1 MELDAAD
8 LVRHSAN
15 RTVRTKGEKWDALCA
30 SMREHGQLQPLL
42 VRELGECTDGTFSY
56 EIIAGERRWRAAR
69 AVGQDR
75 VKCLVRELTDR
86 EALEIILIE
95 NLEREDLDAV
105 EEARGVKALI
115 EQAGMAPG
123 EVAARLSRS
132 LEWVTTRQGLLGLP
146 EEVLTAVRR
155 PVQDERHLG
164 LGTVQLILGLPE
176 EDRPRAVQLVLH
188 PEFQVQPL
196 TRAQAADVIKRTI
209 VMPRA
214 EKVAW
219 EGGREK
225 FAKAWK
231 TRLAK
236 LLPKAMR
243 EDLVVRAP
251 GWEECQ
257 GLSAGREAEE
267 VLPLAEVLPEA
278 PVPLTWLALAVRHG
292 LTVFVVPAENEMSSK
307 AVVDAR
313 VLRSAE
319 AALGERPAAES
330 WKPWLST
337 GRTSNIERPTSNIEG
352 KNEEQIRRAK
362 AAVEGE
368 PEHLEMT
375 EAGDQPMEVESL
387 GTLVQPWT
395 IDGGPVTGL
404 RMWAEGEM
412 KNQAA
417 QQGEIRRPDWP
428 LPEWAS
434 WLPLP
439 QVVEVCQWVE
449 GLKR

>member
-1 MELDAAD
+1 
-8 LVRHSAN
+8 
-15 RTVRTKGEKWDALCA
+15 
-30 SMREHGQLQPLL
+30 
-42 VRELGECTDGTFSY
+42 
-56 EIIAGERRWRAAR
+56 
-69 AVGQDR
+69 
-75 VKCLVRELTDR
+75 
-86 EALEIILIE
+86 
-95 NLEREDLDAV
+95 
-105 EEARGVKALI
+105 
-115 EQAGMAPG
+115 
-123 EVAARLSRS
+123 
-132 LEWVTTRQGLLGLP
+132 
-146 EEVLTAVRR
+146 
-155 PVQDERHLG
+155 
-164 LGTVQLILGLPE
+164 VQLILGLPE

-209 VMPRA
+209 VQPRA
-214 EKVAW
+214 EKAAW
-219 EGGREK
+219 EASREK
-225 FAKAWK
+225 FSKAWR
-231 TRLAK
+231 TQLAK

-267 VLPLAEVLPEA
+267 VLPLSDVLPEA

-319 AALGERPAAES
+319 AALSERPAAES
-330 WKPWLST
+330 WKPWLS
-337 GRTSNIERPTSNIEG
+337 SG
-352 KNEEQIRRAK
+352 KSVIGDRSSVIGGKSEEHLRKAK

-375 EAGDQPMEVESL
+375 EAGDQPKEVESL

-404 RMWAEGEM
+404 RMWAEGEI
-412 KNQAA
+412 KNKALHG
-417 QQGEIRRPDWP
+417 GEIQRPDWP

-434 WLPLP
+434 GIYLEE
-439 QVVEVCQWVE
+439 VVKICQWVE

>member
-1 MELDAAD
+1 MELAVGD
-8 LVRHSAN
+8 LVRHLAN
-15 RTVRTKGEKWDALCA
+15 RTVRTKGEKWEALCA

-42 VRELGECTDGTFSY
+42 VRELGECTDGSFTY
-56 EIIAGERRWRAAR
+56 EIIAGERRWRAAQ
-69 AVGQDR
+69 AVGLER

-132 LEWVTTRQGLLGLP
+132 LEWVTTRQGLLELP

-209 VMPRA
+209 VQPRA
-214 EKVAW
+214 EKAAW
-219 EGGREK
+219 ESSREK
-225 FAKAWK
+225 FSKAWR
-231 TRLAK
+231 TQLAK

-243 EDLVVRAP
+243 EELVVRAP
-251 GWEECQ
+251 KWDECQ

-278 PVPLTWLALAVRHG
+278 PVPLMWLHLAVRHG
-292 LTVFVVPAENEMSSK
+292 LTVFVVPAENDMGSK
-307 AVVDAR
+307 ALVDAR

-319 AALGERPAAES
+319 AALSERPAAES
-330 WKPWLST
+330 WKPWLAS
-337 GRTSNIERPTSNIEG
+337 GKTSNIERPTLNIEG
-352 KNEEQIRRAK
+352 KNEEQLRRAK
-362 AAVEGE
+362 AALEGE

-375 EAGDQPMEVESL
+375 EAGDEPKEVESL

-404 RMWAEGEM
+404 RMWAEGEI
-412 KNQAA
+412 KNKALHA
-417 QQGEIRRPDWP
+417 GEIQRPDWP

-434 WLPLP
+434 GIWLDE
-439 QVVEVCQWVE
+439 VVKICQWVE

>member
-42 VRELGECTDGTFSY
+42 VRELGECTDGSFSY
-56 EIIAGERRWRAAR
+56 EIIAGERRWRAAK
-69 AVGQDR
+69 AVGLDS

-86 EALEIILIE
+86 AALEIILIE

-115 EQAGMAPG
+115 EEAGMAPG

-176 EDRPRAVQLVLH
+176 EERPRAVQLVLH
-188 PEFQVQPL
+188 PEFQVTPL

-209 VMPRA
+209 VQPRA
-214 EKVAW
+214 EKAAW
-219 EGGREK
+219 ESSQEK
-225 FAKAWK
+225 FVKAWR
-231 TRLAK
+231 TRLKK
-236 LLPKAMR
+236 LLPKGMQ
-243 EDLVVRAP
+243 EELVLRAP
-251 GWEECQ
+251 KWEECQ

-278 PVPLTWLALAVRHG
+278 PVPLTWLHLAVRHG

-307 AVVDAR
+307 ALVDAR

-319 AALGERPAAES
+319 AALSERPAAES
-330 WKPWLST
+330 WKPWLCC
-337 GRTSNIERPTSNIEG
+337 GKVTSVKWEVGSG
-352 KNEEQIRRAK
+352 KPVDEEQIRRAK

-368 PEHLEMT
+368 PEHLELT
-375 EAGDQPMEVESL
+375 EAGDQPKEVESL